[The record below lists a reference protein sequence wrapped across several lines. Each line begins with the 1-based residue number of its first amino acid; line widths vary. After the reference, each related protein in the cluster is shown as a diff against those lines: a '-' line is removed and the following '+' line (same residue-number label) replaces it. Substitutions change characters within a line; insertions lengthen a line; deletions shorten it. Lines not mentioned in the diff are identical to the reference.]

1 MTYFKV
7 TGENDNNNEHPSFH
21 CEYESAEYLIF
32 LLEHTL
38 FGELCVCVYVSVG
51 GSFFFSFFFSYTC
64 IVK

>member
-38 FGELCVCVYVSVG
+38 FGELCVCVCVCWGVFL
-51 GSFFFSFFFSYTC
+51 FFLLFFLHLYR
-64 IVK
+64 